1 MLLWGAISLFSPFCA
16 FVMWYSNKD
25 MPIGDILAAMPIA
38 ALLSEW
44 YVTGNKNIILLT
56 AYLVMIIFLLI
67 YVPQKA
73 KRCLTVM
80 PIAAI
85 ITLFLIKT
93 GLMDFV
99 CKGLLNIYY

>member
-1 MLLWGAISLFSPFCA
+1 
-16 FVMWYSNKD
+16 MWYSNKD